1 LAGERSYHWRLNP
14 EASIPIPVPHFFTPE
29 EDFVMT
35 ATWFSAPAPVA
46 RRVRA
51 YFAPVNRA
59 AQTPELFDPSQQGS
73 FSLDAPPAPWVDLG
87 WIQNFV
93 RTSQSQSAPL
103 LTGIPAAALEQVR
116 QTIEAQVSL
125 EFLSWTKLTMA
136 LATGSQH
143 MNVLAAASGAAA
155 AADGAQAVTAVAP
168 QSGSTSTSILLASP
182 DAAKFT
188 AGSIVAVDVDYTGQ
202 TGYVGSP
209 VAGAYVRGA
218 LTDVDYIRRVTF
230 NVALVAEA
238 NSSGLMLASSLPGGA
253 PATGA
258 KVQAVIGFV
267 DREGGSFYQE
277 WSALFVMQGS
287 QGERIFFHYPRLQ
300 PAIGSEEAVLP
311 LDERTASSRRNAD
324 GRAMAHMAQVPQA
337 AGRRGAQ
344 DTVHQ
349 SFSVH
354 QASGSSV
361 NGQSR
366 VLLKA
371 QFLALP
377 VTDPLDGERV
387 VCYRSFVPAPNA
399 LV

>member
-1 LAGERSYHWRLNP
+1 
-14 EASIPIPVPHFFTPE
+14 
-29 EDFVMT
+29 MT
-35 ATWFSAPAPVA
+35 ATWFSAPAPVT

-59 AQTPELFDPSQQGS
+59 AQTPVLFDPSQQGR
-73 FSLDAPPAPWVDLG
+73 FSLGAPPAPWIDLG
-87 WIQNFV
+87 WIQDFA
-93 RTSQSQSAPL
+93 RKPASKSAAL

-116 QTIEAQVSL
+116 ESVQAQVSL
-125 EFLSWTKLTMA
+125 LFLSWTKLTMA

-143 MNVLAAASGAAA
+143 MNVLAVSGDPTL
-155 AADGAQAVTAVAP
+155 AADGATAVPAVIP
-168 QSGSTSTSILLASP
+168 QSGSTSTSILLASS

-188 AGSIVAVDVDYTGQ
+188 AGSIIAVDVDYTGQ

-209 VAGAYVRGA
+209 VAGAYVRQA

-230 NVALVAEA
+230 NVALVAQV
-238 NSSGLMLASSLPGGA
+238 STTGLTLAGPLPGGA
-253 PATGA
+253 PVAGA
-258 KVQAVIGFV
+258 KVQAVTGFV

-277 WSALFVMQGS
+277 WSALFLMQGS

-300 PAIGSEEAVLP
+300 TMSGAEEAIAP
-311 LDERTASSRRNAD
+311 LNGKD
-324 GRAMAHMAQVPQA
+324 Q
-337 AGRRGAQ
+337 
-344 DTVHQ
+344 
-349 SFSVH
+349 
-354 QASGSSV
+354 

-366 VLLKA
+366 VVLKG

-387 VCYRSFVPAPNA
+387 VCYRGFLPAAHA